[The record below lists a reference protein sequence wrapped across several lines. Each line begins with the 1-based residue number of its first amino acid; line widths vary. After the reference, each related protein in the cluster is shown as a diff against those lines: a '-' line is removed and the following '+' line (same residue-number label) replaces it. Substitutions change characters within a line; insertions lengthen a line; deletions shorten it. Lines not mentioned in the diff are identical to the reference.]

1 MRYIIGKAL
10 ERPFQR
16 YIACGKFPL
25 ITGLNSYFM
34 GKKCLYSPKITH
46 KIKNLDPFWVETC
59 RMRYIIGKALER
71 PFQRYIA
78 CGKFPLITGL
88 NSYFMGKK
96 CLYSP
101 KIAHKIKN
109 LDPFWVETCR
119 MRYIIGKALKRPFQR
134 YIACGKFLLTMGL
147 NSYFMCKQMS
157 VFT

>member
-1 MRYIIGKAL
+1 MGRNLPHAIYHWKGIGKT
-10 ERPFQR
+10 
-16 YIACGKFPL
+16 FPTIYRMRQVSTHNWSEFL
-25 ITGLNSYFM
+25 FY
-34 GKKCLYSPKITH
+34 GKKCLFS
-46 KIKNLDPFWVETC
+46 
-59 RMRYIIGKALER
+59 A
-71 PFQRYIA
+71 
-78 CGKFPLITGL
+78 
-88 NSYFMGKK
+88 
-96 CLYSP
+96 